1 VATAISANPASHAE
15 LRRHEQRKLLE
26 AYLRTVPTEDA
37 GTIGTVSPSFEARG
51 GPRPQPWAHF
61 EPHVDGTL
69 SIFPAHVLRY
79 TLRVLQQLP
88 WAQQQVL
95 YLTCV
100 LDQAQVDVAVLF
112 RRSPRWVRLTK
123 AQALTTLAEAL
134 WDDRGHPRVPAGL
147 RRAVRDRR
155 H

>member
-1 VATAISANPASHAE
+1 MGVSLQASPQAHAE
-15 LRRHEQRKLLE
+15 LRRHEQRRMLE
-26 AYLRTVPTEDA
+26 AYLRTVPQEDA
-37 GTIGTVSPSFEARG
+37 GSVGTVRPSFEPPS
-51 GPRPQPWAHF
+51 GPRPRPWAHF

-79 TLRVLQQLP
+79 TTRVLQQLP

-123 AQALTTLAEAL
+123 AQALTTLAELL
-134 WDDRGHPRVPAGL
+134 WDERGHPRVPAGL
-147 RRAVRDRR
+147 RRAVQDRR